1 MLDKCEVIVTRIQVQ
16 SVVLALIAEIRFG
29 ANTARA
35 VNVDEALAD

>member
-35 VNVDEALAD
+35 GTWDEALAD